1 MLYSFIR
8 RRKEVGTSGPGNL
21 RVSRF
26 ISPCALIGLFVV
38 AAASG
43 GCGQGPWS
51 LWNAYANRFIDE
63 QGRVIDRN
71 AGDRTTSEG
80 QSYAMFFAL
89 ADDDRA
95 RFDRLLAWTQTNLA
109 DGNLA
114 AHLPGWLW
122 GRAPSGEWKLL
133 DAGSAADADCWMAYT
148 LVEAGRLWNNQAY
161 ASLGRQMMTR
171 IAKQEVA
178 DIPDFGPM
186 LMPGAKEQFVHG
198 DKWTLNPSYV
208 PLFLFKRFDAIDPQ
222 GPWGAIALNI
232 PPLLRESS
240 RRGFAMDWVNYQTD
254 TGFTP
259 ASAPVSTLT
268 YTSALWPTATAA
280 QSPATGSKPSP
291 AHRTDP
297 ATGPALA
304 PAAPTHT
311 EAASPAA
318 AAQSPE
324 GSYDAVRVYLWAG
337 MTDTDDG
344 ERAELMAAVPA
355 MGSYLAQHSAPPE
368 KVSADG
374 IPLPKPG
381 PVGFSAALLPFMWS
395 SPDLA
400 RPAAQQRIQVSQQL
414 DTASGL
420 YGKDPA
426 YYDQNLVLFGIGF
439 LDERFRFGPHGE
451 LKVEWTR

>member
-8 RRKEVGTSGPGNL
+8 RRKEVGTSGPVNL

-26 ISPCALIGLFVV
+26 IPPCALIGLFVV

-51 LWNAYANRFIDE
+51 LWDAYANRFIDE

-89 ADDDRA
+89 AEDDRA
-95 RFDRLLAWTQTNLA
+95 RFDRLLEWTEKNLAGGNLA
-109 DGNLA
+109 D
-114 AHLPGWLW
+114 HLPGWLW
-122 GRAPSGEWKLL
+122 GRAQSGEWKIL
-133 DAGSAADADCWMAYT
+133 DAGSAADADCWMAFT

-161 ASLGRQMMTR
+161 ASLGRQMMNR

-178 DIPDFGPM
+178 DIPGVGPM
-186 LMPGAKEQFVHG
+186 LLPGAKEQFVHG
-198 DKWTLNPSYV
+198 DTWTLNPSYV

-240 RRGFAMDWVNYQTD
+240 RRGFAMDWVNYQAD

-259 ASAPVSTLT
+259 VPAPVSTLT
-268 YTSALWPTATAA
+268 YASAHWPTATAA
-280 QSPATGSKPSP
+280 QPHATASKPST

-304 PAAPTHT
+304 PAAQPRL
-311 EAASPAA
+311 EVSP
-318 AAQSPE
+318 SPVPPGTPV
-324 GSYDAVRVYLWAG
+324 GSYDAIRVYLWAG

-374 IPLPKPG
+374 IPLSKPG
-381 PVGFSAALLPFMWS
+381 PVGFSAALLPYHVVI
-395 SPDLA
+395 A
-400 RPAAQQRIQVSQQL
+400 
-414 DTASGL
+414 
-420 YGKDPA
+420 
-426 YYDQNLVLFGIGF
+426 
-439 LDERFRFGPHGE
+439 
-451 LKVEWTR
+451 

>member
-1 MLYSFIR
+1 M
-8 RRKEVGTSGPGNL
+8 NL

-26 ISPCALIGLFVV
+26 IPPCALIGLFVV

-51 LWNAYANRFIDE
+51 LWDAYANRFIDE

-89 ADDDRA
+89 AENDRA
-95 RFDRLLAWTQTNLA
+95 RFDRLLGWTQKNLAGGNLA
-109 DGNLA
+109 D
-114 AHLPGWLW
+114 HLPGWLW
-122 GRAPSGEWKLL
+122 GRAQSGEWKLL
-133 DAGSAADADCWMAYT
+133 DAGSAADADCWMAFT

-161 ASLGRQMMTR
+161 ASLGRQMMNL

-178 DIPDFGPM
+178 DIPGFGPM

-198 DKWTLNPSYV
+198 DTWTLNPSYV

-240 RRGFAMDWVNYQTD
+240 RRGFAMDWVNYQAD

-259 ASAPVSTLT
+259 VPAPVSALI
-268 YTSALWPTATAA
+268 YASAHPPTATAA
-280 QSPATGSKPSP
+280 QPHATASKPST

-297 ATGPALA
+297 ATGTALA
-304 PAAPTHT
+304 PAAQSQ
-311 EAASPAA
+311 AQVSP
-318 AAQSPE
+318 SPVPPGTPV
-324 GSYDAVRVYLWAG
+324 GSYDAIRVYLWAG

-374 IPLPKPG
+374 IPQSKPG
-381 PVGFSAALLPFMWS
+381 PVGFSAALLPYLWS

-400 RPAAQQRIQVSQQL
+400 RPAAQQRIEVSQKL

-426 YYDQNLVLFGIGF
+426 YYDQNLVLFATGF